1 MCEIKD
7 VQAIYTF
14 MKLKGIGVNRTN
26 KELLSFAQQLGAMW
40 TLEDWLL
47 SVLSPEQKEDF
58 FSHYEVVE
66 GLKIRNLQVKFHT
79 VLDETYPLMLRRLLR
94 MNTPPVLSMIGN
106 TNLLSQ
112 KKVGFCGSRYASE
125 KGLAVT
131 LDCVEQLSQMKN
143 LSIVSGYAQGVDK
156 EAHRTAL
163 QSGGNTII
171 VLPNG
176 ISSFYVR
183 EELKDVW
190 DWERVLV
197 ISEYLPKDKWTVSR
211 AMNRN
216 KTIIGLC
223 DSIVVVEAGL
233 TGGSMDAGLRAL
245 EDSKPLFVPV
255 FSDYPESALGNQI
268 LLQKGAQRI
277 GRSRTSHRANVEP
290 MMKFLEEQKVAEIG
304 RAHV

>member
-7 VQAIYTF
+7 VQAIYSF
-14 MKLKGIGVNRTN
+14 MKIKGIGVNRTN
-26 KELLSFAQQLGAMW
+26 KELLSFGQQLGAMW

-58 FSHYEVVE
+58 FSHYETVE
-66 GLKIRNLQVKFHT
+66 GLKIKNLDVQFNT
-79 VLDETYPLMLRRLLR
+79 VLDRTYPIMLKNLLK

-106 TNLLSQ
+106 TNLLSH
-112 KKVGFCGSRYASE
+112 KKVGFCGSRNASE
-125 KGLAVT
+125 KGIAIT
-131 LDCVEQLSQMKN
+131 LDCVEQLAKMKD

-163 QSGGNTII
+163 QVGGSTII

-190 DWERVLV
+190 DWNRVLV

-223 DSIVVVEAGL
+223 DSIVVIEAGL
-233 TGGSMDAGLRAL
+233 KGGSMDAGLRTL
-245 EDSKPLFVPV
+245 EEKKPLFVPIY
-255 FSDYPESALGNQI
+255 SDYPESALGNPV
-268 LLQKGAQRI
+268 LLQKGAKGI
-277 GRSRTSHRANVEP
+277 GRSRQNNRANV
-290 MMKFLEEQKVAEIG
+290 MHMI
-304 RAHV
+304 